1 MQKKRIHSTE
11 QHIYICLKAAVSYE
25 RAKQQM
31 TQCRY
36 DEQPPMAEFSFRLE
50 CRQTLSYC
58 LSFDVKLFGKLLS
71 VQNVYFFFVL
81 LCCKL
86 PAYCKIY
93 LTYALQC
100 KCIRRRTCSQWL
112 SDIIVLPATQFAF
125 ALSVE
130 HTQTDTDTYTKPKMF
145 TKPTKWKQFST
156 RFDIVKVYMHYE
168 RNIYIRSHASH

>member
-1 MQKKRIHSTE
+1 MPLWRAAANGRILIQTWMQTDIILLPVIRCKAFRKTVVRTE
-11 QHIYICLKAAVSYE
+11 CL
-25 RAKQQM
+25 
-31 TQCRY
+31 
-36 DEQPPMAEFSFRLE
+36 
-50 CRQTLSYC
+50 
-58 LSFDVKLFGKLLS
+58 
-71 VQNVYFFFVL
+71 FFFVL

-93 LTYALQC
+93 LTYTLQC